1 MGVKRVGT
9 EKKASPNP
17 SEGRELK
24 NDKWERIG
32 FVLGNGN
39 SNSVKD
45 YKFTDDKISNGKYSY
60 RLKQVDNDG
69 KFEYSKEIEVEVN
82 LLPTEYALDQNFPN
96 PFNPSTVIQYQIPQ
110 PGKVILNIYDML
122 GREVRTLVNE
132 FQQNGTHS
140 VTFDAL
146 HLSSG
151 VYFYRI
157 QSGSFIETKKM
168 LLLK

>member
-1 MGVKRVGT
+1 VKLSAPDTSAIVTGII
-9 EKKASPNP
+9 N
-17 SEGRELK
+17 EGNAIVK
-24 NDKWERIG
+24 N
-32 FVLGNGN
+32 
-39 SNSVKD
+39 
-45 YKFTDDKISNGKYSY
+45 YS
-60 RLKQVDNDG
+60 L
-69 KFEYSKEIEVEVN
+69 S
-82 LLPTEYALDQNFPN
+82 QNYPN

-110 PGKVILNIYDML
+110 SGKVTLIIYDML

-132 FQQNGTHS
+132 FQQNGIHT